1 MTTKNILL
9 ANSVPYKRYIIEA
22 GDLKE
27 PAKLVPAELAL
38 VERYLTVNDPGPY
51 LISTGDVTGYE
62 EALDAS
68 GKHASRV
75 TRLLSVNEDGLLN
88 FFQLGSNKVEGK
100 TFSYWED
107 PNYNKVAEA
116 GGTQNSICLLDILE
130 VSTYRCLN
138 DGKSYIIPYISTP
151 IYMEQ
156 ILAISEQKE
165 TVQIKKS
172 AEIDNKILI
181 FRGDHKSVL
190 SYNS

>member
-1 MTTKNILL
+1 MLIGLISFSSCGLVYFPIELKTICRSDRSDKQQDSNVVIVPMTTKKLL
-9 ANSVPYKRYIIEA
+9 ANSVPYKCYIIEA

-51 LISTGDVTGYE
+51 LISTGDVIGYE

-88 FFQLGSNKVEGK
+88 FFQLGRIKVEGK

-107 PNYNKVAEA
+107 PIYNKVAEA
-116 GGTQNSICLLDILE
+116 GGTQN
-130 VSTYRCLN
+130 
-138 DGKSYIIPYISTP
+138 
-151 IYMEQ
+151 
-156 ILAISEQKE
+156 
-165 TVQIKKS
+165 
-172 AEIDNKILI
+172 
-181 FRGDHKSVL
+181 
-190 SYNS
+190 